1 MLEELELDSAGDAI
15 AAPYESEKHD
25 DQENIGMDGV
35 FRTLDGEEAGDE
47 FAVDAQNYEILLAKI
62 DGLLEKLKLD
72 A

>member
-1 MLEELELDSAGDAI
+1 MMNELELDAAGDPI
-15 AAPYESEKHD
+15 APSYESEGVD
-25 DQENIGMDGV
+25 EPTGV

>member
-1 MLEELELDSAGDAI
+1 MMNELELDAAGDPI
-15 AAPYESEKHD
+15 APPYESGKDVDEPT
-25 DQENIGMDGV
+25 GV
-35 FRTLDGEEAGDE
+35 FRTLEGEEAGDE